1 MCIVSNLFLSY
12 SQQNLFQTK
21 YSSCGLGMNFKKIEN
36 NQKKKVALIGCGL
49 IGQSWAIS
57 FLSAGF
63 CVSLFDPVE
72 GITAQAKEKIA
83 VKLRDLQTNGLIK
96 KTNISDYLAKIHLAE
111 NLSSAVRDSIYIQ
124 ESGPEDL
131 RVKKELTKKIDAVTA
146 KNIPIA
152 SSTSGIPASQYAS
165 EVKGQYRCLVAH
177 PINPPHLIPAV
188 EIVPAPFTSTSIT
201 EAVKDII
208 ISIDKEPLELKKEI
222 PGFVV
227 NRLQGALLSE
237 AFKLVKDGISSAE
250 NIDKAISEGLGLRWS
265 FMGPFQTIHLNAPE
279 GITGYIKRYEGMYKD
294 MFNKPEIDWSSI
306 VELGLEEEL
315 LSLYKLSE
323 RDKHEEQRDT
333 KLTKLILHKN
343 SP

>member
-1 MCIVSNLFLSY
+1 MDY
-12 SQQNLFQTK
+12 
-21 YSSCGLGMNFKKIEN
+21 KKIEN

-57 FLSAGF
+57 FLNAGF
-63 CVSLFDPVE
+63 NVSLFDPVK
-72 GITAQAKEKIA
+72 GITAQAKEKIEA
-83 VKLRDLQTNGLIK
+83 KLSDLQIDGLIK
-96 KTNISDYLAKIHLAE
+96 KKNISNYLAKIHLAE
-111 NLSSAVRDSIYIQ
+111 DLSSAVRDSIHIQ

-131 RVKKELTKKIDAVTA
+131 GVKKELTKKIDTVAA
-146 KNIPIA
+146 ENIPIA
-152 SSTSGIPASQYAS
+152 SSTSGIPASLYAS
-165 EVKGQYRCLVAH
+165 DVKGQYRCLVAH

-201 EAVKDII
+201 EAVKNII
-208 ISIDKEPLELKKEI
+208 ISIDKKPIELKKEI

-279 GITGYIKRYEGMYKD
+279 GIAGYVKRYEKMYKD
-294 MFNKPEIDWSSI
+294 MLKKPEIDWSSI
-306 VELGLEEEL
+306 VELHLEEEL
-315 LSLYKLSE
+315 LKLYPIGE
-323 RDKHEEQRDT
+323 REKHEKDRDL
-333 KLTKLILHKN
+333 KLTKLILHKTK
-343 SP
+343 P